1 MDTFQWYD
9 VITPGREWLCL
20 HVRDKV
26 CPQKVRSK
34 GIKLIRLN
42 NISKL
47 FQCRPDLHWWGNPRD
62 GSGGGYW
69 RGPARQLWWVSG
81 HFLWILNCDGWC
93 YIACCRAPAL
103 SHEQPPGLH
112 SATTPSMFTP
122 QTLNFAQLSLVTY
135 QSEIC
140 TTLQKSNNVN
150 TSFDWNSKSRWII
163 MAWEIKHYLHKLN
176 SPTFSF
182 TSKWKELNTV
192 KNLTI
197 VEKLYAFI
205 TAPSFLNF
213 FGGSK

>member
-1 MDTFQWYD
+1 M
-9 VITPGREWLCL
+9 VG
-20 HVRDKV
+20 VASV
-26 CPQKVRSK
+26 
-34 GIKLIRLN
+34 
-42 NISKL
+42 
-47 FQCRPDLHWWGNPRD
+47 
-62 GSGGGYW
+62 
-69 RGPARQLWWVSG
+69 
-81 HFLWILNCDGWC
+81 
-93 YIACCRAPAL
+93 ACCRAPAL

-213 FGGSK
+213 LSVLNKNIYGEEFNIYLYVQKYGWWLDAWELSNEMLWR